1 MNENAKE
8 TSELVL
14 AKIVALR
21 ILYTSYKESNYKFL
35 SINSSYQY
43 ACQVEIPD
51 CIYVH
56 IAVKYAHLYSKQNL
70 LIHSAVV
77 HLWSKRSGFN
87 LRIGDH
93 ADVSAK
99 GRNGDYG
106 EH

>member
-1 MNENAKE
+1 MYFIVKQHL
-8 TSELVL
+8 LV
-14 AKIVALR
+14 
-21 ILYTSYKESNYKFL
+21 NG
-35 SINSSYQY
+35 
-43 ACQVEIPD
+43 
-51 CIYVH
+51 
-56 IAVKYAHLYSKQNL
+56 
-70 LIHSAVV
+70 AVV